1 MYIHFT
7 CAGVETLS
15 VVHKCNLMFAVCNV
29 YVTGSEKR
37 ALYIIMR
44 YARKYLKIARM
55 SECNFIAPLGRHSP
69 WESSYQV
76 SDWARSYF
84 QPFAGSRI
92 RKKNYGVGMRFRVY
106 VLINYSLLVPLPEL
120 HQCLSFFLRAQSRT
134 PDLPHE
140 IKDNDNDN

>member
-1 MYIHFT
+1 MLYHA
-7 CAGVETLS
+7 CL
-15 VVHKCNLMFAVCNV
+15 

-37 ALYIIMR
+37 ALNALYIIMR

-84 QPFAGSRI
+84 QSYEPFI
-92 RKKNYGVGMRFRVY
+92 Y
-106 VLINYSLLVPLPEL
+106 VLEVIYGRKITE
-120 HQCLSFFLRAQSRT
+120 
-134 PDLPHE
+134 
-140 IKDNDNDN
+140 